1 MLMFNEDEY
10 YIYICITVDFFWLC
24 WVFLAACGL
33 TLVEVNG
40 GYALVV
46 GLRLFIEVAS
56 LAMACRNALSAQAS
70 VAVARGLNSCGS
82 LALELGL
89 CSCRAEV

>member
-1 MLMFNEDEY
+1 MVGL
-10 YIYICITVDFFWLC
+10 WLC

-82 LALELGL
+82 LALELGKIL
-89 CSCRAEV
+89 HLSPPRRFPLF

>member
-1 MLMFNEDEY
+1 M
-10 YIYICITVDFFWLC
+10 DFFWLC

-33 TLVEVNG
+33 TLVRVNE

-46 GLRLFIEVAS
+46 GLRLFIVVAS
-56 LAMACRNALSAQAS
+56 LAMEHRNALSAQAS

-89 CSCRAEV
+89 CSCPAGV